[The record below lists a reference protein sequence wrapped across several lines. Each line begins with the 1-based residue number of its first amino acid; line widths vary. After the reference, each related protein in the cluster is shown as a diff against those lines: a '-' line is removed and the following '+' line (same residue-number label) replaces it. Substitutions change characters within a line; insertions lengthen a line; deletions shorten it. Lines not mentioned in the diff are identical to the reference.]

1 MAARARGQP
10 RSAVRSTGSQRWAA
24 QAPAPTAT
32 ACVAAASH
40 RIESPNVPWMN
51 SAANA
56 SPAPT
61 PATAGQTRRP
71 LPTRSIS
78 HVTTRNPAGAYSNTS
93 SSGTS
98 PGRIGSERSS
108 AVSSSVSGP
117 PSTPGSRS
125 DRNNG
130 VSASHS
136 TARVYAPVRRNV
148 GTPSRKC
155 PSLARTTAVTS
166 SAIARAPPQPPS
178 ALVVTSTMLAVRTG
192 ENTCSPSTVALSA
205 SATSVARQ
213 ISARTLPEGEVTTH
227 TTPRPPNSAALRR
240 PSMASRQ
247 PREGVRPR
255 ASRWAA
261 AARSGEKSS
270 CVTVATTTTATYAR
284 RAAMNR
290 ARGVNTSTNTR
301 RQRARVKPWRA
312 VAVLLHSPGPMTTSV
327 HDLGKLRLDRDTPP
341 GVRRAFRRSLIL
353 AAVAAGLIAAVVL
366 VVRRGAAVPV
376 QTVVVTP
383 LDAGTGAVGGAT
395 AVTANGYVVARTRA
409 SVSSKVPGRLAYLGV
424 SEGSDVKSGDVIA
437 RLDNADYAAQVTQAQ
452 AGVAN
457 ARAQL
462 IEAQAERDQLQREA
476 RRIQDIRA
484 QNAQLVSQ
492 QDVDASESRAAQA
505 DARAR
510 AAAARIEAAEAAQR
524 FAQASLEN
532 TLIRAPFSGTV
543 LRKEAEVGEVVAPS
557 VGGGLTRGAA
567 VTMADLRTLE
577 VEVDVNEA
585 YIARVHHGQPAKIT
599 LDAYPDTSFGGRVRQ
614 VVPTADRQR
623 ATVQVKVSILD
634 HDPRILPEM
643 GARVDFLEPERP
655 AAARGAAPT
664 TPLRIRVPA
673 AAVRERDGQTVVWL
687 VRNGRLEPR
696 VVQAGP
702 VSGEF
707 REIRS
712 GLSGG
717 ELVLVGGVETPPAG
731 LRVQATTP

>member
-1 MAARARGQP
+1 
-10 RSAVRSTGSQRWAA
+10 
-24 QAPAPTAT
+24 
-32 ACVAAASH
+32 
-40 RIESPNVPWMN
+40 
-51 SAANA
+51 
-56 SPAPT
+56 
-61 PATAGQTRRP
+61 
-71 LPTRSIS
+71 
-78 HVTTRNPAGAYSNTS
+78 
-93 SSGTS
+93 
-98 PGRIGSERSS
+98 
-108 AVSSSVSGP
+108 
-117 PSTPGSRS
+117 
-125 DRNNG
+125 
-130 VSASHS
+130 
-136 TARVYAPVRRNV
+136 
-148 GTPSRKC
+148 
-155 PSLARTTAVTS
+155 
-166 SAIARAPPQPPS
+166 
-178 ALVVTSTMLAVRTG
+178 
-192 ENTCSPSTVALSA
+192 
-205 SATSVARQ
+205 
-213 ISARTLPEGEVTTH
+213 
-227 TTPRPPNSAALRR
+227 
-240 PSMASRQ
+240 
-247 PREGVRPR
+247 
-255 ASRWAA
+255 
-261 AARSGEKSS
+261 
-270 CVTVATTTTATYAR
+270 
-284 RAAMNR
+284 
-290 ARGVNTSTNTR
+290 
-301 RQRARVKPWRA
+301 
-312 VAVLLHSPGPMTTSV
+312 MTTSV
-327 HDLGKLRLDRDTPP
+327 HDLSKLRLDRDTPP

-353 AAVAAGLIAAVVL
+353 AAVAAGLIATVVL
-366 VVRRGAAVPV
+366 VVRRGSAVPV

-383 LDAGTGAVGGAT
+383 LDAGAGAAGGGAT

-424 SEGSDVKSGDVIA
+424 SEGSDVKTGDVIA
-437 RLDNADYAAQVTQAQ
+437 RLDNADYEAQVTQAQ

-476 RRIQDIRA
+476 QRVQEIRA

-510 AAAARIEAAEAAQR
+510 AAAARIEAAEAALR

-557 VGGGLTRGAA
+557 VGGGLTRGAV

-599 LDAYPDTSFGGRVRQ
+599 LDAYPDTSFGGQVRQ

-673 AAVRERDGQTVVWL
+673 GAVRERDGQTVVWL

-717 ELVLVGGVETPPAG
+717 ELVLVGGVETPRAG